1 MYMKCFNLK
10 KKGLLL
16 WLFLL
21 PAISYA
27 QIAITGAVTDVN
39 GEPIIGANI
48 VEAGTRNS
56 AVTDVNGQFSLTV
69 ASNAVL
75 QVSYLGYVAQEIAV
89 GNRTQL
95 QITLQEDLKMLGE
108 VVVTAL
114 GIERNTRTLGYATQA
129 IKGDDVNTVRDNSGN
144 IVSSLAG
151 KVAGA
156 VVTTAST
163 GPGSSSRVVLRGNKS
178 FSGISHALFVVD
190 GVPYSTGPAGVSTT
204 YKAYSGSDGGTLIN
218 PDDIVS
224 INVLKGPAAAAL
236 YGSSAANGAV
246 MITTK
251 QGREGRFSIDY
262 NGGVSVEQPVL
273 LMDLQNT
280 YGRGSAGIYSQNI
293 GKSWGAPATCYPDN
307 VRNFF
312 ETAPSFNNSVS
323 AYGGTRQIQGYASY
337 ANNTVNGVVPNNRMD
352 KNTVNVRVN
361 TNIIKGL
368 TTDTKITYVNQTVKG
383 RPPLGDAG
391 VANSAY
397 MIPRDMSDDELKQY
411 EIIDPV
417 TQQPV
422 RQYWYSSA
430 IYDNPYWIVNRNLLV
445 QESSRTMVLGSAK
458 YQFTDWLSIQGR
470 INYDRSVGAL
480 EMKMYDGTKSSGGE
494 VSTGGSYRV
503 DSNDGATRQL
513 DILLSGANKL
523 GAGFEVTYHLGASGT
538 KSVSRS
544 ISTNTPSLEIPNKFH
559 INYASAKGSG
569 ASSSE
574 SRLNS
579 VYGSLQVGFRNAV
592 FLDVTGRNDWSST
605 LPAPYRYFYP
615 SIGLSAVLSDLIAMP
630 SWVNFGKIRG
640 AYTQVGN
647 GAAMYRTRQTNSF
660 ITGLG
665 QGVMYASD
673 VRLPDQL
680 KPEQTGSWEVG
691 LEARFLNHRVGFDFA
706 WYHSNSYN
714 FLMGAAVPVASGYTS
729 QYINAGNIENRGV
742 ELQLNAWPV
751 VTKDFEWATTLN
763 FARNINKII
772 EITPYDTRLN
782 IYNGQYG
789 AITMREG
796 ESHGELFGYVWKKDE
811 ASGKYIVNANGLPVV
826 EIDQKVGNYNPDCQI
841 GWHNSF
847 TWKGI
852 TLSVLLDA
860 RIGGEIISGTDSYL
874 ASFGT
879 GEFTEKY
886 RNGGWVL
893 DAVYENGAPN
903 TTAITAEQFWTTV
916 SQSRNAWA
924 DFFTYDATNV
934 RIRELSLSY
943 NFRLKDNWFIKSA
956 QVALTGRN
964 LLLLYRG
971 KSKLDIPGI
980 GKRTI
985 PVDPESA
992 MSAGA
997 FQGIEVGLLPMTRTF
1012 GLNVKL
1018 SF

>member
-1 MYMKCFNLK
+1 LETYN
-10 KKGLLL
+10 
-16 WLFLL
+16 
-21 PAISYA
+21 
-27 QIAITGAVTDVN
+27 IAVVTDSN
-39 GEPIIGANI
+39 GKY
-48 VEAGTRNS
+48 T
-56 AVTDVNGQFSLTV
+56 VTVPNRD
-69 ASNAVL
+69 AVL
-75 QVSYLGYVAQEIAV
+75 VFSFVGYATQEVTV
-89 GNRTQL
+89 GDRTD
-95 QITLQEDLKMLGE
+95 ISVTMEEEATEIEE

-114 GIERNTRTLGYATQA
+114 GIERNTRTLSYATQNV
-129 IKGDDVNTVRDNSGN
+129 KGNDLNMIRDNSAN
-144 IVSSLAG
+144 VISSLAG

-156 VVTTAST
+156 VITTAST

-178 FSGISHALFVVD
+178 FSGNSHALFVVD
-190 GVPYSTGPAGVSTT
+190 GVPYSTGPGGVATT
-204 YKAYSGSDGGTLIN
+204 YKAYAGSDGGMFIN

-224 INVLKGPAAAAL
+224 VNVLKGPAAAAL

-251 QGREGRFSIDY
+251 QGREGRFTVDY
-262 NGGVSVEQPVL
+262 NGGMSVDQPVV

-280 YGRGSAGIYSQNI
+280 YGRGSTGIYSKNI
-293 GKSWGAPATCYPDN
+293 GTSWGAPAACYPDN
-307 VRNFF
+307 VQHFF
-312 ETAPSFNNSVS
+312 EMAPSFNNSVS
-323 AYGGTRQIQGYASY
+323 AYGGTRELQGYASY
-337 ANNTVNGVVPNNRMD
+337 ANSTVNGVVPNNRLD
-352 KNTVNVRVN
+352 RNTVNVRVN
-361 TNIIKGL
+361 TDIIKGL
-368 TTDTKITYVNQTVKG
+368 TTDAKITYVNQIVKG

-391 VANSAY
+391 VANSVY
-397 MIPRDMSDDELKQY
+397 MMPRDMSDEELKQY

-417 TQQPV
+417 TGQPV
-422 RQYWYSSA
+422 RQYWYNSS

-445 QESSRTMVLGSAK
+445 QESSRTTALGSAK

-470 INYDRSVGAL
+470 INYERSVDAL

-494 VSTGGSYRV
+494 VSTGGLYRV
-503 DSNDGATRQL
+503 DSNDAASRQL
-513 DILLSGANKL
+513 DLLLSGANKL
-523 GAGFEVTYHLGASGT
+523 GVDFEVTYHLGASGS
-538 KSVSRS
+538 KSVWKN
-544 ISTNTPSLEIPNKFH
+544 ISTSTPSLEIPNKFH
-559 INYASAKGSG
+559 ISYASARGSG
-569 ASSSE
+569 AGSGE

-592 FLDVTGRNDWSST
+592 FLDMTGRTDWSST

-630 SWVNFGKIRG
+630 SWVSFGKIRG

-647 GAAMYRTRQTNSF
+647 GAAMYRTRQTNGF
-660 ITGLG
+660 ITELG

-673 VRLPDQL
+673 VRLPDRL

-691 LEARFLNHRVGFDFA
+691 LEARFLEHRIGFDLA
-706 WYHSNSYN
+706 YYHSNSYN
-714 FLMGAAVPVASGYTS
+714 FLMGASVPVASGYTS

-742 ELQLNAWPV
+742 ELQINAHPV
-751 VTKDFEWATTLN
+751 LSEDFEWVTTLN

-772 EITPYDTRLN
+772 EITPYDNRMN
-782 IYNGQYG
+782 IYSGQYG

-796 ESHGELFGYVWKKDE
+796 EAHGELFGYVWKKDE

-826 EIDQKVGNYNPDCQI
+826 ETDKKVGNYNPDCQI

-847 TWKGI
+847 TWKTL
-852 TLSVLLDA
+852 TLSFLIDA

-879 GEFTEKY
+879 GEFTRKY

-893 DAVYENGAPN
+893 DAVHENGAPN

-934 RIRELSLSY
+934 RVRELSLSY
-943 NFRLKDNWFIKSA
+943 NFKLKSDLFLKKA
-956 QVALTGRN
+956 QIALTGRN

-980 GKRTI
+980 GRRTI
-985 PVDPESA
+985 PIDPDSA

-1018 SF
+1018 TF